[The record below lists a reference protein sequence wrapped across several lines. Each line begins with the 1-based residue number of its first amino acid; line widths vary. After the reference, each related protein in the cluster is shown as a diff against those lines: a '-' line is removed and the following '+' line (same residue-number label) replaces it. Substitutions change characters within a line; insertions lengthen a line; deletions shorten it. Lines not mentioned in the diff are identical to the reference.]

1 MTDEDLRKTIAD
13 IRQASQDVDMV
24 KSMLETAADEIE
36 RLQNELKGVSQ
47 SDTEPVRAFAK
58 AVLHG
63 DDEHKAWLTEA
74 AEAFISNKPLPS
86 PRGKGTA
93 PPHPDAEPVAWRW
106 RWYSDPPDLWNFADN
121 EFHSELMT
129 IEPLYTARPHPDS
142 GSKL

>member
-1 MTDEDLRKTIAD
+1 MTDEDLRKTVAD
-13 IRQASQDVDMV
+13 IRQASHDVDMV

-36 RLQNELKGVSQ
+36 RLAALTQ
-47 SDTEPVRAFAK
+47 SNAEPPVRAFAK

-63 DDEHKAWLTEA
+63 DDEHKAWLMEA

-86 PRGKGTA
+86 PRGKGAA

-106 RWYSDPPDLWNFADN
+106 RWHSDPPDVWNFADN

-129 IEPLYTARPHPDS
+129 IEPLYTARPHSGS